1 MSSFRLYHLIILL
14 ISTITCFHS
23 YGQFYNGSYQDFGK
37 NRVQHREFLW
47 SFYKFEKFDVYF
59 YTGGKDLSLF
69 TANTTTQIIEE
80 TEDFFDYALEGK
92 LQLIIYNKLNDLK
105 QSNIGYSSDEDS
117 NVGGVTRIV
126 GSKIFLY
133 FNGDHNQMTQQLRE
147 GIAEVLI
154 SQMMYGGNWKDRVKN
169 STLLSLPDW
178 YLEGLISYYARGWD
192 SEIENRVKDGII
204 SGRYEKFNH
213 LTGIEAKY
221 AGHSIWNFIV
231 ERYGEALIPSILY
244 MTKVS
249 RNIESGLIFVL
260 GSSLKSLS
268 DNWLMFYKDRFYRKE
283 SITILPSETIL
294 KSTKTSKTYS
304 QLKIS
309 PDGKHIAFAT
319 NKIGKYKVYVHNLEK
334 KKTKKVFKGGYK
346 IDRQTDYSYPIL
358 DWHPNLDMLSIITE
372 KKENILLNYYFL
384 KTKKKQLRPIHHFQ
398 KILDFSY
405 SKDGKKLVLSAINN
419 GQSDIY
425 VYNLG
430 KNTFEQITEDLYD
443 DLNPKF
449 IENSNKI
456 IFSSNRPNDTL
467 ETPSSEPNSNYPIII
482 PKHNDVF
489 LCDYEKKSKILK
501 RVTNTPEYNDGM
513 AIEFD
518 ENYVSFLSNING
530 TNNRMLTKFD
540 SIISHVDTIAHYR
553 FIANTLP
560 ITNYSRSIIEQD
572 ANISA
577 KKYAEIIFHNGR
589 YKLYVHDL
597 SMKKMIRKGEDQ
609 KLIDDQNGS
618 NETNLFPERYIEDSN
633 IELAENEKPLATIEF
648 NNNKDVV
655 DINNYIFNVEKKD
668 EYIPEEEDNNNE
680 PDEVDLILQ
689 EVAEKEGSI
698 TENDSNIAIPLK
710 NKHEIVIEH
719 YYVPSK
725 QWNYNT
731 TFFTEYFVSQLDNRY
746 LNETYQKFTGGGAVY
761 TNPGLNLFLKIGVS
775 DLFEDHRIVGG
786 MRLAGNF
793 NNNEFFL
800 SYENLKKRL
809 DKQVV
814 FHRQSFLT
822 FQTDG
827 TGIRV
832 HTHDLK
838 YGVKWPFNEVMSVR
852 GSAIIRNDRSV
863 TLSTDIGSL
872 IEPTKYDTWSGIKG
886 EFVFDNTINRG
897 LNIYNGLRY
906 KLFGEWFRQI
916 DKSETN
922 LYVLGIDLRY
932 YQKIHRTLI
941 WANRIAASS
950 SFGNQKLV
958 YYLGGVDAWLKPVFN
973 FDTNISEEEPYAY
986 QSVAT
991 NMRGFSQNIRNGNSF
1006 AVLNSEIRFPV
1017 FKYFMNRPM
1026 KSDFIK
1032 NFQIVEFGD
1041 IGTAWTGK
1049 SPYASDNYFNT
1060 AAIPFGPETGNSE
1073 VRVINQR
1080 EPIVMGYGIGLRSRL
1095 FGYFVR
1101 VDWARGIQDGVHL
1114 PHMFYWSLS
1123 LDF

>member
-1 MSSFRLYHLIILL
+1 MLHSKIFRSLFLVVLAL
-14 ISTITCFHS
+14 SCFCS

-37 NRVQHREFLW
+37 NRVQYREFLW

-59 YTGGKDLSLF
+59 YTGGKELAIF
-69 TANTTTQIIEE
+69 TANATTQVIEE

-92 LQLIIYNKLNDLK
+92 LQLVIYNKLNDLK
-105 QSNIGYSSDEDS
+105 QSNIGYTSDEDY

-133 FNGDHNQMTQQLRE
+133 FNGDHNQLIQQLRE

-169 STLLSLPDW
+169 STLLTLPDW
-178 YLEGLISYYARGWD
+178 YLEGLISFYARGWD
-192 SEIENRVKDGII
+192 TEIENRVKDGIL
-204 SGRYEKFNH
+204 SGRYNKFNH

-268 DNWLMFYKDRFYRKE
+268 NNWLVFYRDRFYGKE
-283 SITILPSETIL
+283 SITNLPAGNPIL
-294 KSTKTSKTYS
+294 KKSKASKTYS
-304 QLKIS
+304 QIKVS
-309 PDGKHIAFAT
+309 PDGNYIAFAT
-319 NKIGKYKVYVHNLEK
+319 NKLGKYKVYLLDLETK
-334 KKTKKVFKGGYK
+334 KKRKVFKGGYK
-346 IDRQTDYSYPIL
+346 LDRLTDYSYPLL
-358 DWHPNLDMLSIITE
+358 DWHPSLDMLAIITE
-372 KKENILLNYYFL
+372 KNEKFLLNYYFL
-384 KTKKKQLRPIHHFQ
+384 KSKKKQIRPIHHFQ

-405 SKDGKKLVLSAINN
+405 SNDGKKMVLSAINK

-425 VYNLG
+425 VYNLS
-430 KNTFEQITEDLYD
+430 KNTFEQITEDIFD
-443 DLNPKF
+443 DLNPRF
-449 IENSNKI
+449 INNSNEI
-456 IFSSNRPNDTL
+456 VFSSNRTNDTL
-467 ETPSSEPNSNYPIII
+467 ISPNQEGASTEAIII
-482 PKHNDVF
+482 PKNSDIF
-489 LCDYEKKSKILK
+489 LYNYEKKSNVLK
-501 RVTNTPEYNDGM
+501 RITNTPEINDSR

-518 ENYVSFLSNING
+518 KNYISYLSNHNG

-540 SIISHVDTIAHYR
+540 SVISHIDTIAHYR
-553 FIANTLP
+553 FVTNTLP
-560 ITNYSRSIIEQD
+560 VSNYSRSIIEQD

-577 KKYAEIIFHNGR
+577 KKYAEIIFSKGR
-589 YKLYVHDL
+589 YKLYVNDL
-597 SMKKMIRKGEDQ
+597 AMDKLIRKGTDQ
-609 KLIDDQNGS
+609 KILEEQNS
-618 NETNLFPERYIEDSN
+618 SDENSLFPDLGLENRDHDRTERLEGSTDSDFKDH
-633 IELAENEKPLATIEF
+633 ENKI
-648 NNNKDVV
+648 
-655 DINNYIFNVEKKD
+655 DINNYIFNIEENKEEPVQSNESLKLEDKGEGEEMLSKD
-668 EYIPEEEDNNNE
+668 TALTIVKANKNIRIIDQIYIP
-680 PDEVDLILQ
+680 
-689 EVAEKEGSI
+689 K
-698 TENDSNIAIPLK
+698 
-710 NKHEIVIEH
+710 
-719 YYVPSK
+719 K

-731 TFFTEYFVSQLDNRY
+731 AFFTEYFVSQLDNRY

-761 TNPGLNLFLKIGVS
+761 TNPGLNLFLKIGIS
-775 DLFEDHRIVGG
+775 DLLEDHRIVGG

-809 DKQVV
+809 DKQTV

-822 FQTDG
+822 FRTDG

-838 YGVKWPFNEVMSVR
+838 YGIKWPFNEVMSVR

-863 TLSTDIGSL
+863 TLSTDFSSL
-872 IEPTKYDTWSGIKG
+872 IEPPVYDTWAGLKA
-886 EFVFDNTINRG
+886 EFVFDNTITRG

-906 KLFGEWFRQI
+906 KVFGEWFRQI
-916 DKSETN
+916 DNSETN
-922 LYVLGIDLRY
+922 LYVTGIDFRY

-950 SFGNQKLV
+950 SFGDQKLI

-973 FDTNISEEEPYAY
+973 FDTDISEEESYAY

-991 NMRGFSQNIRNGNSF
+991 NMRGFLQNVRNGNSF
-1006 AVLNSEIRFPV
+1006 AVINSEIRLPV

-1032 NFQIVEFGD
+1032 NFQIVGFGD

-1049 SPYASDNYFNT
+1049 SPYASDNSFNT
-1060 AAIPFGPETGNSE
+1060 AVFPFGPVNGNSE
-1073 VRVINQR
+1073 VRIINQR
-1080 EPIVMGYGIGLRSRL
+1080 EPIVMGYGVGLRSRL

-1101 VDWARGIQDGVHL
+1101 VDWARGIQDGIHL
-1114 PHMFYWSLS
+1114 PHMFYWSLC